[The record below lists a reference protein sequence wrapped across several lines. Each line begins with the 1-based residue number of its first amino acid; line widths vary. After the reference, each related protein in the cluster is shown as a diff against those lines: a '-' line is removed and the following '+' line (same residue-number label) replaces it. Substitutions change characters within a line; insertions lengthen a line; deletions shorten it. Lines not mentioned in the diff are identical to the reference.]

1 MKYTKKEIELFKK
14 RYAELVIKL
23 GIALK
28 KDHPVTITC
37 GPANYDFALYLAES
51 AYKNGASYVEINQ
64 NDLYLLSLRQKY
76 QTQEQIIKYPS
87 YLKARYD
94 CFIEE
99 DWSTIR
105 IDDFDGQL
113 QLQDA
118 DNNKLTA
125 YSKAMRNLGKN
136 WSSHLMTNKNA
147 WCVICA
153 PSPKW
158 ATYILEKEST
168 ADDLWE
174 LLVPIL
180 KLDTPDC
187 IQSWIDFN
195 KKMEKEKAILNSL
208 KIEKLHFTS
217 PITDLMIGFKPEA
230 RWTGGTSEL
239 PDKRNFFPNIPSL
252 EIFTTPDMMQC
263 EGYVT
268 STRPVS
274 VMNKTTKGVRF
285 TFHKGK
291 VTSVSAEEG
300 EKIISKF
307 IEIPGASR
315 LGECALID
323 ERSEISASNKVFGSI
338 LYDENASCHIA
349 LGNCYTECL
358 SNEKDLVNN
367 EQLKKYGCNQS
378 LMHTDFMIGSK
389 DTNID
394 ALTFDG
400 KTIAIMRKGEFV
412 FNN

>member
-1 MKYTKKEIELFKK
+1 MKYSPKEIELFKK

-23 GIALK
+23 GVALK
-28 KDHPVTITC
+28 KNHPLTITC
-37 GPANYDFALYLAES
+37 GPENYYFALYLAEA
-51 AYKNGASYVEINQ
+51 AYRNGASYVEINQ

-76 QTQEQIIKYPS
+76 QTVDQIKKYPS
-87 YLKARYD
+87 YLKSRYD

-99 DWSTIR
+99 DWATIR

-113 QLQDA
+113 QLKNA
-118 DNNKLTA
+118 DSDKLTS
-125 YSKAMRNLGKN
+125 YSQAMRNLGKN

-158 ATYILEKEST
+158 ASYVLGKEAKT
-168 ADDLWE
+168 DDLWE

-180 KLDTPDC
+180 KLDSSDC
-187 IQSWIDFN
+187 IKSWIDFN
-195 KKMEKEKAILNSL
+195 KKMEKEKEILNSL

-217 PITDLMIGFKPEA
+217 PITDLIIGFKPEA
-230 RWTGGTSEL
+230 RWTGGTSQL
-239 PDKRNFFPNIPSL
+239 PDSRHFFPNIPSL

-274 VMNKTTKGVRF
+274 VMNKTTKEVCF
-285 TFHKGK
+285 NFKNGK
-291 VTSVSAEEG
+291 VVSVSAKEG
-300 EKIISKF
+300 EEIIKKF
-307 IEIPGASR
+307 LEIPGASR

-349 LGNCYTECL
+349 LGNCYTECMA
-358 SNEKDLVNN
+358 NEKDLVND
-367 EQLKKYGCNQS
+367 EQLNRYGCNQS

-389 DTNID
+389 QTNID
-394 ALTFDG
+394 AITFEG
-400 KTIAIMRKGEFV
+400 ITKPIMRNGEFV

>member
-1 MKYTKKEIELFKK
+1 MKYSQKEIELFKK

-28 KDHPVTITC
+28 KDRPLTISC
-37 GPANYDFALYLAES
+37 GPANYEFALYLAES
-51 AYKNGASYVEINQ
+51 AYRNGASYVEINQ
-64 NDLYLLSLRQKY
+64 DDLYLLSLRQKY
-76 QTQEQIIKYPS
+76 QTQEQIIKHPS
-87 YLKARYD
+87 YLKSRYD

-113 QLQDA
+113 QLKDA
-118 DNNKLTA
+118 DNDKLTA
-125 YSKAMRNLGKN
+125 YSKSMRKLGKD
-136 WSSHLMTNKNA
+136 WSSRLMTNKNA
-147 WCVICA
+147 WCVICV

-158 ATYILEKEST
+158 ATYILGKPSS

-180 KLDTPDC
+180 KLDSPDC
-187 IQSWIDFN
+187 IKSWIDFN

-217 PITDLMIGFKPEA
+217 PITDLTVGFRPEA

-239 PDKRNFFPNIPSL
+239 PDSRHFFPNIPSL

-268 STRPVS
+268 STRPVT
-274 VMNKTTKGVRF
+274 VMNKTTQGVKF
-285 TFHKGK
+285 NFHKGK
-291 VTSVSAEEG
+291 VISVSAEEG
-300 EKIISKF
+300 EEIITKF
-307 IEIPGASR
+307 LEIPGASR

-323 ERSEISASNKVFGSI
+323 ERSEISASNKIFGSI

-358 SNEKDLVNN
+358 SNEKDLVTD
-367 EQLKKYGCNQS
+367 EKLKEYGCNQS

-389 DTNID
+389 ETNID